1 MARALVTGAN
11 RGIGLEFCR
20 QLAARGDEVV
30 AACRKTTPEL
40 DALGVRVIEGVD
52 VADGESV
59 AHLARE
65 VGDTPLDLLVNN
77 AGILTVERFG
87 ELDFE
92 RIAKQFEVNSMGP
105 LRVTEALRERLF
117 SGSKVVVVTSLMG
130 SISDNGSGSYY
141 GYRMSKAAVNAG
153 AVSLARDL
161 KARGIT
167 VLILHPGMVAT
178 EMTGGR
184 GIGTDES
191 VTGMLE
197 RIDALGLEQ
206 TGTFWHTDGRS
217 LPW

>member
-1 MARALVTGAN
+1 MARALVTGGN
-11 RGIGLEFCR
+11 RGIGLELCR
-20 QLAARGDEVV
+20 QLAARGDEVI
-30 AACRKTTPEL
+30 AACRKSSAEL
-40 DALGVRVIEGVD
+40 DALGVRVIEGVE
-52 VADGESV
+52 VGAADAV

-92 RIAKQFEVNSMGP
+92 RIQRQFEVNSLGP
-105 LRVTEALRERLF
+105 LRVTEALRDCLF
-117 SGSKVVVVTSLMG
+117 SGSKVAVITSLMG
-130 SISDNGSGSYY
+130 SIADNGSGSYY

-153 AVSLARDL
+153 AMSMARDL

-184 GIGTDES
+184 GISTDES
-191 VTGMLE
+191 ARGLLE

-206 TGTFWHTDGRS
+206 TGTFWHSDGRE